1 MKKLIAMILA
11 LVMTGSLAMAEDT
24 AAAQDMMGRR
34 FQFFLQRT
42 LEKIVS
48 LEGVDAVLEVKD
60 GGDEMLNARLQ
71 QKNGTVSLRVRTR
84 NGETVMF
91 QANNEAAWA
100 LVNGQAVGIRFEE
113 LASLFQSVP
122 IPQMPQAD
130 SRIYEVLFRL
140 LAQETIL
147 KGIKTEQEGGTT
159 RITVD
164 LKATDMLKGLVQWM
178 DDVLQIPQCKEAIV
192 PLFDQILTAGG
203 SSAGLEAQWPSIR
216 EELLAVETDA
226 RIAGE
231 ITYSNREAQFD
242 GKLTLTSGEA
252 EYSLA
257 FDAANQHGESNF
269 QVILS
274 GNGGYGPAADMMA
287 LRVKTDSRAES
298 FRAELEMIQEGA
310 TMVLT
315 GVHRRDRGT
324 LQLDLSGY
332 PQEKVPFTAH
342 LFARNGGSLREGYE
356 LRLDAANQQTRQD
369 VSLDLEVR
377 DVYQS
382 FRLRTNQ
389 GYMGSREFSA
399 VAQEDLRGRLTYA
412 TVTAP
417 GFSAVYEPGRLIIQ
431 DGDSKA
437 TVTGGYENEL
447 VNVLNV
453 VTENGYGGETV
464 RRQVRTEI
472 ATSEPGSESV
482 SCSVLDE
489 NGTALASLRLFC
501 DEQEELPLIS
511 EMNPMMITKDML
523 RQTTR

>member
-1 MKKLIAMILA
+1 MKKLIAVILA
-11 LVMTGSLAMAEDT
+11 LVMMGSLAPAEDT
-24 AAAQDMMGRR
+24 AAAQDMMGRK
-34 FQFFLQRT
+34 FQFFLERT
-42 LEKIVS
+42 LQNIVS
-48 LEGVDAVLEVKD
+48 LQGRDAVLAFKD
-60 GGDEMLNARLQ
+60 GDDEVLNARLQ
-71 QKNGTVSLRVRTR
+71 QKDGTVSLRIRVQ
-84 NGETVMF
+84 NWETVMI
-91 QANNEAAWA
+91 QANGEAAWA
-100 LVNGQAVGIRFEE
+100 LVNGQAAGIRFEE
-113 LASLFQSVP
+113 LASLFQSAPVP
-122 IPQMPQAD
+122 LAD

-147 KGIKTEQEGGTT
+147 KGIRTEQEGDATH
-159 RITVD
+159 ITVD
-164 LKATDMLKGLVQWM
+164 LTVKEMLKGVVQWM
-178 DDVLQIPQCKEAIV
+178 DDVLQIPQCRDAIV
-192 PLFDQILTAGG
+192 PLFDQILAAVG
-203 SSAGLEAQWPSIR
+203 SGAGLEAQWPSIR

-242 GKLTLTSGEA
+242 GKLTLTSGDA

-389 GYMGSREFSA
+389 GYMGSQEFSA

-412 TVTAP
+412 ALTAP
-417 GFSAVYEPGRLIIQ
+417 GFSAVYEPGKLTIQ
-431 DGDSKA
+431 DNSNKA

-447 VNVLNV
+447 TNVLNV
-453 VTENGYGGETV
+453 VTESRYGDEPT
-464 RRQVRTEI
+464 RQQVRTEI

-489 NGTALASLRLFC
+489 NGDALASLRLFC

-523 RQTTR
+523 RQMTR

>member
-48 LEGVDAVLEVKD
+48 LEGGDAVLEVKD

-71 QKNGTVSLRVRTR
+71 QKDGTVSLRVRTR

-91 QANNEAAWA
+91 QANNEAVWA

-113 LASLFQSVP
+113 LASLFQRAP

-226 RIAGE
+226 RITGE
-231 ITYSNREAQFD
+231 ITSAYGGTQLD
-242 GKLTLTSGEA
+242 GKLTLRSGEA

-257 FDAANQHGESNF
+257 FNTLRDRENSGF
-269 QVILS
+269 QVTLS
-274 GNGGYGPAADMMA
+274 GNGGSGPAEDVLA
-287 LRVKTDSRAES
+287 LRVTANSWTGS
-298 FRAELEMIQEGA
+298 FRAELEQIQEGA
-310 TMVLT
+310 TIVLN
-315 GVHRRDRGT
+315 GVSGDGT
-324 LQLDLSGY
+324 LQMDLSGY
-332 PQEKVPFTAH
+332 PQEKVPYSAH
-342 LFARNGGSLREGYE
+342 LFIRSEGSLAEGFE
-356 LRLDAANQQTRQD
+356 MRLDAANQETRQS
-369 VSLDLEVR
+369 VSLNLSLRES
-377 DVYQS
+377 YQS
-382 FRLRTNQ
+382 FYLRTNQ
-389 GYMGSREFSA
+389 GWGGSQEISA
-399 VAQEDLRGRLTYA
+399 VAQENRRGQLTYA
-412 TVTAP
+412 ALTAP
-417 GFSAVYEPGRLIIQ
+417 GFSAVYEPGKLVIQ
-431 DGDSKA
+431 DGSNKA
-437 TVTGGYENEL
+437 TVTGGYESDL
-447 VNVLNV
+447 VNVLSV
-453 VTENGYGGETV
+453 VTESRYSSEPTS
-464 RRQVRTEI
+464 RQIRTEI
-472 ATSEPGSESV
+472 TPSGEEKAGV

-489 NGTALASLRLFC
+489 NGTALASLKLFA

-511 EMNPMMITKDML
+511 EMNPTMITKDML
-523 RQTTR
+523 QQTVR